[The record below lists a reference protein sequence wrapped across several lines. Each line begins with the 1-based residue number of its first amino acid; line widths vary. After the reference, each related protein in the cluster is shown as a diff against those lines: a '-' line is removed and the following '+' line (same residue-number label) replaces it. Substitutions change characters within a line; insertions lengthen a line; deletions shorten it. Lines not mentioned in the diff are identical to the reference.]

1 MYRQIRTANNS
12 ISNTSI
18 LRTIDN
24 SFIPFYIGNKDY
36 QEYLLWIDQGNTP
49 LPPDPIVVT
58 EQDYTNAIQKHLDN
72 VAKSKQYNDALSLA
86 SYRDSSITQWASE
99 AATFISWRDSVW
111 VYAYTELQKVQN
123 QLRTQPTVEEFIQEL
138 PVIQW

>member
-1 MYRQIRTANNS
+1 VYRQIRTANNS